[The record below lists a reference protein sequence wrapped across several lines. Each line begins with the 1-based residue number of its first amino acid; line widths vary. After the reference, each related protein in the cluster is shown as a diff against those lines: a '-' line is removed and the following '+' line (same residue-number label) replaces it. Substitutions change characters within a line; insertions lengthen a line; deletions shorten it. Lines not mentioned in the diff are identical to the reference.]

1 MIRRSRQLRLSATA
15 GVAGNDTD
23 ALQTDVMRFMSI
35 IGLCLMAVFALVQ
48 GLPVQDQGKAAAVA
62 QSSRLREV
70 VRTQQLQLEQLQDKL
85 RALQVIASQAD
96 QRAVDVQAQSDSLDS
111 ALQQL
116 RAQRQR
122 LGAELAQV
130 EDALVQARQ
139 SLATAQA
146 RSHLQ
151 AEQLAELKDRLQ
163 RTGQQLDKGRDEIAR
178 LQRATKRSQLDRQQ
192 KKRPAP
198 VTKPAVIPDTQ
209 PAPRVVTASKQ
220 PMSRPV
226 KKPGFSLQFA
236 SNTALDRLIASGEVS
251 LYAMTE
257 RQTWRASLRGSEA
270 VVVPAEKPR
279 WFHEMATRT
288 VPLHYR
294 GGFDAARGGSNANVT
309 WGVQLPEETRDAI
322 RTLMQGRQGG
332 ELVILANGTVSVE
345 E

>member
-48 GLPVQDQGKAAAVA
+48 ELPVQDQGKAAAVA

-70 VRTQQLQLEQLQDKL
+70 VHSQQLQLEQLQDAL
-85 RALQVIASQAD
+85 RALQVIASQAE

-116 RAQRQR
+116 RAERQQ

-130 EDALVQARQ
+130 EAALLQARQ

-151 AEQLAELKDRLQ
+151 AERLAELEERLQ
-163 RTGQQLDKGRDEIAR
+163 VTGQQLDRGRDEIAR
-178 LQRATKRSQLDRQQ
+178 LQRTTQQAQLDRQQ
-192 KKRPAP
+192 ERPAP
-198 VTKPAVIPDTQ
+198 LKETAVIAVAQ
-209 PAPRVVTASKQ
+209 SAPRVVPASKQ
-220 PMSRPV
+220 AMPGPV
-226 KKPGFSLQFA
+226 KIPGFSLQFA

-257 RQTWRASLRGSEA
+257 RQTWHASLRGSKA

-279 WFHEMATRT
+279 WFHEMATQT

-294 GGFDAARGGSNANVT
+294 GRFDAARDGSDATVT
-309 WGVQLPEETRDAI
+309 WGVQLPEETRAAI

-332 ELVILANGTVSVE
+332 ELVILANGTVTVE